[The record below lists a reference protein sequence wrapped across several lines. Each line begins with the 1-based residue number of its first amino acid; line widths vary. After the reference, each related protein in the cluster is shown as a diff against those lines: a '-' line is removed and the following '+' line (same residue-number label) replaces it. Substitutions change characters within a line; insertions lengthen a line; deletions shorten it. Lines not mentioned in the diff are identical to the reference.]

1 MKRINLFGTSLLLLS
16 TLIISNAQAETRVE
30 YQLQL
35 THPRQV
41 AVRTSE
47 ATSTPKNNTVTLTD
61 AQIDQAAPVQE
72 ATPNLSERD
81 RLILER
87 QQQRVIPAAR

>member
-1 MKRINLFGTSLLLLS
+1 MKRTNLLGTSLLLLS
-16 TLIISNAQAETRVE
+16 ALMVSNAQAETRVE
-30 YQLQL
+30 HQLQL

-41 AVRTSE
+41 AVKTSE
-47 ATSTPKNNTVTLTD
+47 AASTPKTSTVTLTD
-61 AQIDQAAPVQE
+61 AQIEQVAPVKE

-87 QQQRVIPAAR
+87 QQQRVIPATR